1 MALYQRSEQYAQDA
15 LKTSVE
21 LKLQLEKL
29 IKSIEGCKFS
39 AHAYSVL
46 EGEETEGESSPKG
59 PRSRKVHAMSK
70 CVFLI
75 SIQFCQFYRK
85 TF

>member
-15 LKTSVE
+15 LKTSKE

-46 EGEETEGESSPKG
+46 EGEEIEGESSPKG
-59 PRSRKVHAMSK
+59 PRSRKVQTLFRH
-70 CVFLI
+70 F
-75 SIQFCQFYRK
+75 FF
-85 TF
+85 